1 MKFTKERI
9 RQIIKE
15 EIQAESA
22 ALAAL
27 KMAKNQKDRRNQE
40 YSMLHE
46 PSAFEEDIEAL
57 LSMLSDKTRALATKL
72 MEMGFVEQVKYI
84 LQTSGVMLEQ
94 VTPEQDDEIYA
105 MLLNLIGN

>member
-27 KMAKNQKDRRNQE
+27 KMAKDQKDRRSQDS
-40 YSMLHE
+40 SMFHE

-57 LSMLSDKTRALATKL
+57 LSVLSEKTKALAMKL
-72 MEMGFVEQVKYI
+72 VEMGFIEQIKYI
-84 LQTSGVMLEQ
+84 LQTSGVRLEQ

-105 MLLNLIGN
+105 MLLNLIG

>member
-27 KMAKNQKDRRNQE
+27 KMAKDQKNRRNQDS
-40 YSMLHE
+40 SMFHE
-46 PSAFEEDIEAL
+46 PSSFDEDLAAL
-57 LSMLSDKTRALATKL
+57 SEKTRALATKL
-72 MEMGFVEQVKYI
+72 MEMGFMEQVKYI
-84 LQTSGVMLEQ
+84 LQTAGVMLEQ

-105 MLLNLIGN
+105 MLLNLIG

>member
-27 KMAKNQKDRRNQE
+27 KMAKDQKDRRSQDS
-40 YSMLHE
+40 SMFHE

-57 LSMLSDKTRALATKL
+57 LSVLSEKTKALAMKL
-72 MEMGFVEQVKYI
+72 VEMGFIEQVKYI

-94 VTPEQDDEIYA
+94 VTAEQDDEIYA
-105 MLLNLIGN
+105 MLLNLIG

>member
-9 RQIIKE
+9 KQIIIE

-27 KMAKNQKDRRNQE
+27 KVAKDQKIRRSQD
-40 YSMLHE
+40 YSMIHE

-57 LSMLSDKTRALATKL
+57 LGMLSEKTRALAMKL
-72 MEMGFVEQVKYI
+72 MEMGFIEQVKYI

-105 MLLNLIGN
+105 MLLNLIG

>member
-9 RQIIKE
+9 RQIIIE

-27 KMAKNQKDRRNQE
+27 KMAKDQKDSRSQDS
-40 YSMLHE
+40 SMFHE
-46 PSAFEEDIEAL
+46 PSAFDEDIEAL
-57 LSMLSDKTRALATKL
+57 LSVLSEKTKALAMKL
-72 MEMGFVEQVKYI
+72 VEMGFIEQVKYI

-105 MLLNLIGN
+105 MLLNLIG

>member
-9 RQIIKE
+9 RQIIIE

-27 KMAKNQKDRRNQE
+27 KMAKDQKDRRSQDS
-40 YSMLHE
+40 SMFHE

-57 LSMLSDKTRALATKL
+57 LSVLSEKTKALAMKL
-72 MEMGFVEQVKYI
+72 VEMGFIEQVKYI

-94 VTPEQDDEIYA
+94 VTAEQDDEIYA
-105 MLLNLIGN
+105 MLLNLIG

>member
-1 MKFTKERI
+1 MKITKELLKK
-9 RQIIKE
+9 IIKE

-27 KMAKNQKDRRNQE
+27 KMAKDQKTRRSQDS
-40 YSMLHE
+40 SMFHE
-46 PSAFEEDIEAL
+46 PSAFEKDLEAL
-57 LSMLSDKTRALATKL
+57 SEKTKALAMKL
-72 MEMGFVEQVKYI
+72 VEMGFIEQVKYI

-105 MLLNLIGN
+105 MLLNLIG

>member
-9 RQIIKE
+9 KQIIIE

-27 KMAKNQKDRRNQE
+27 KMAKDQKTRRSQDS
-40 YSMLHE
+40 SMFHE

-57 LSMLSDKTRALATKL
+57 LSVLSEKTKALAMKL
-72 MEMGFVEQVKYI
+72 VEMGFIEQVKYI

-105 MLLNLIGN
+105 MLLNLIG

>member
-9 RQIIKE
+9 RQIIIE

-22 ALAAL
+22 ALTAL
-27 KMAKNQKDRRNQE
+27 KMAKDQKDRRSQDS
-40 YSMLHE
+40 SMFHE

-57 LSMLSDKTRALATKL
+57 LSVLSEKTKALAMKL
-72 MEMGFVEQVKYI
+72 VEMGFIEQVKYI
-84 LQTSGVMLEQ
+84 LQTAGVMLEQ

-105 MLLNLIGN
+105 MLLNLIG

>member
-27 KMAKNQKDRRNQE
+27 KMAKDQKDRRSQDS
-40 YSMLHE
+40 SMSHE

-57 LSMLSDKTRALATKL
+57 LSVLSEKTKALAMKL
-72 MEMGFVEQVKYI
+72 VEMGFIEQVKYI

-105 MLLNLIGN
+105 MLLNLIG

>member
-9 RQIIKE
+9 KQIIIE

-27 KMAKNQKDRRNQE
+27 KMAKDQKTRRSQDS
-40 YSMLHE
+40 SMFHE
-46 PSAFEEDIEAL
+46 PSAFEEDLKAL
-57 LSMLSDKTRALATKL
+57 SEKTKALAMKL
-72 MEMGFVEQVKYI
+72 MEMGFIEQVKYI

-105 MLLNLIGN
+105 MLLNLIG

>member
-27 KMAKNQKDRRNQE
+27 KVAKDQKN
-40 YSMLHE
+40 
-46 PSAFEEDIEAL
+46 
-57 LSMLSDKTRALATKL
+57 
-72 MEMGFVEQVKYI
+72 
-84 LQTSGVMLEQ
+84 
-94 VTPEQDDEIYA
+94 
-105 MLLNLIGN
+105 

>member
-9 RQIIKE
+9 KQIIIE

-27 KMAKNQKDRRNQE
+27 KMAKDQKTRRSQDS
-40 YSMLHE
+40 SMFHE
-46 PSAFEEDIEAL
+46 PSAFEEDREAL
-57 LSMLSDKTRALATKL
+57 TEKTKALAMKL
-72 MEMGFVEQVKYI
+72 VEMGFIEQVKYI

-105 MLLNLIGN
+105 MLLNLIG

>member
-27 KMAKNQKDRRNQE
+27 KMAKDQKNRRNQD

-46 PSAFEEDIEAL
+46 PSAFDEDLAAL
-57 LSMLSDKTRALATKL
+57 SEKTKALATKL

-84 LQTSGVMLEQ
+84 LQTAGVMLEE
-94 VTPEQDDEIYA
+94 VTEQEDDQIYA
-105 MLLNLIGN
+105 MLLNLIG